1 MRALELEI
9 LPQPDDETCGA
20 TCLQAIYKYYGDEL
34 DLLKLIPQIPT
45 LESGGT
51 LAVML
56 GFHALQRGY
65 KATIFTYNLQVFDP
79 SWFKPGIDIKE
90 KLRAQLEYKS
100 DQKVQWASVAY
111 WKFLEKGGQIK
122 FQELNRKLLRRYLD
136 QDIPLIT
143 GLNATYLYRWP
154 RELNNEFDDL
164 RGFPMGHFVVLRG
177 YDEETREIA
186 VADPLRVNPFEN
198 QLYTVNIDRVINSIM
213 LGIMTFDANFLV
225 IEKPDGQPPSDS
237 PKTA

>member
-1 MRALELEI
+1 MQALELEI

-20 TCLQAIYKYYGDEL
+20 TCLHAIYKFYGDEL
-34 DLLKLIPQIPT
+34 DLMNLIPEIPT

-65 KATIFTYNLQVFDP
+65 NATIYTYNLQVFDP
-79 SWFKPGIDIKE
+79 SWFLPGVDLKQ
-90 KLRAQLEYKS
+90 KLMAQLEYKS
-100 DQKVQWASVAY
+100 NQKVQWASVAY
-111 WKFLEKGGQIK
+111 TKFLEKGGQIK
-122 FQELNRKLLRRYLD
+122 FQELNRKLLRKYLD
-136 QDIPLIT
+136 KNTPIIT

-154 RELNNEFDDL
+154 RETDGEFDDL

-177 YDEETREIA
+177 YDEEKREIL

-198 QLYTVNIDRVINSIM
+198 QLYNVNIDRVINSIM

-225 IEKPDGQPPSDS
+225 IERQDKPLENAVT
-237 PKTA
+237 K